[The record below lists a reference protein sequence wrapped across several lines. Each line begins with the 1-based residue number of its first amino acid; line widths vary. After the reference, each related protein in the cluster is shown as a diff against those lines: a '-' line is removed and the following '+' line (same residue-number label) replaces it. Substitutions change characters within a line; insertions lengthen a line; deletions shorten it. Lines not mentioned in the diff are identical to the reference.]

1 MKTDRLIGI
10 LTVLLQK
17 DKVTAPYLAE
27 KFEVSRRTINRDI
40 EALNKSGI
48 PVAAT
53 SGKNGGIYIMD
64 GYKIDK
70 TLLTSSEMQSI
81 IAGLKGLDSVCKTN
95 KYKNLMDKLSEKNQN
110 VITADNHIFID
121 LSSWHKTTL
130 APKIELIQNA
140 INDKRKI
147 EFTYFS
153 PKGET
158 VRKINPYMLVFQWS
172 SWYVWGY
179 CHMRKE
185 LRMFKLTRAVNLN
198 ISEESFSEITDIPFY
213 TPVVFDYQTE
223 EIEVTILF
231 SDDVKWRIIDSYG
244 VENITVTDK
253 GNLLTLTWTDKQS
266 LFEWL
271 LSFGTSAELLEP
283 ENLRKEFIAT
293 AEKIVEK
300 YL

>member
-40 EALNKSGI
+40 ETLCKSGI

-53 SGKNGGIYIMD
+53 QGKNGGIYIMD

-95 KYKNLMDKLSEKNQN
+95 KYKNLMEKLSEKNQS
-110 VITADNHIFID
+110 VVTADNHIFID
-121 LSSWHKTTL
+121 LSSWYKNTL
-130 APKIELIQNA
+130 APKIELIQTA
-140 INDKRKI
+140 INKKRKI
-147 EFTYFS
+147 VFTYFS

-158 VRKINPYMLVFQWS
+158 KRKINPYMLVFQWS
-172 SWYVWGY
+172 SWYVWGH
-179 CHMRKE
+179 CDKRKD
-185 LRMFKLTRAVNLN
+185 LRMFKLNRIVNLS
-198 ISEESFSEITDIPFY
+198 ISEDSFSEIKEIPSY
-213 TPVVFDYQTE
+213 TPVVFDHQPS
-223 EIEVTILF
+223 EISATILF
-231 SDDVKWRIIDSYG
+231 SEDVKWRIIDHFG
-244 VENITVTDK
+244 IENISVSDR
-253 GNLLTLTWTDKQS
+253 GNTITHIWTDKES
-266 LFEWL
+266 LFEFL

-283 ENLRKEFIAT
+283 ENLRKEFKET
-293 AEKIVEK
+293 TEKITEK

>member
-40 EALNKSGI
+40 ETLCKSGI

-95 KYKNLMDKLSEKNQN
+95 KYKNLMEKLSEKNQS
-110 VITADNHIFID
+110 VVTADNHIFID
-121 LSSWHKTTL
+121 LSSWYKNTL
-130 APKIELIQNA
+130 APKIELIQTA
-140 INDKRKI
+140 INKKRKI

-158 VRKINPYMLVFQWS
+158 KRKINPYMLVFQWS

-179 CHMRKE
+179 CNKRKD
-185 LRMFKLTRAVNLN
+185 LRMFKLNRIVNLS
-198 ISEESFSEITDIPFY
+198 ISEDSFSEIKKIPSY
-213 TPVVFDYQTE
+213 TPVVFNHQPS
-223 EIEVTILF
+223 EISATILF
-231 SDDVKWRIIDSYG
+231 SEDVKWRIIDHFG
-244 VENITVTDK
+244 IENISVSDR
-253 GNLLTLTWTDKQS
+253 GNTITHIWTDKES
-266 LFEWL
+266 LFEFL

-283 ENLRKEFIAT
+283 ENLRKEFKET
-293 AEKIVEK
+293 TEKITEK

>member
-40 EALNKSGI
+40 ETLSKSGI
-48 PVAAT
+48 PVASTA
-53 SGKNGGIYIMD
+53 GKNGGIYIMD

-95 KYKNLMDKLSEKNQN
+95 KYKNLMEKLSEKNQN
-110 VITADNHIFID
+110 IKTENNHIFID
-121 LSSWHKTTL
+121 LSSWHRSSL
-130 APKIELIQNA
+130 APKIELIHNA
-140 INDKRKI
+140 INEKRKI
-147 EFTYFS
+147 QFTYFS

-158 VRKINPYMLVFQWS
+158 IRKINPYMLIFQWS

-179 CHMRKE
+179 CHIRKD
-185 LRMFKLTRAVNLN
+185 LRMFKLTRILNLN
-198 ISEESFSEITDIPFY
+198 ISEESFIKIEEIPSY
-213 TPVVFDYQTE
+213 TPVVFDHQPD
-223 EIEVTILF
+223 EIETTILF
-231 SDDVKWRIIDSYG
+231 SDDVKWRIIDHFGIESISSY
-244 VENITVTDK
+244 NK
-253 GNLLTLTWTDKQS
+253 GNIITLTWSDKQS

-283 ENLRKEFIAT
+283 ENLRKEFKEK
-293 AEKIVEK
+293 AEKIMKK